1 MSERRTAIGSQLRLL
16 ATRLEANDAFRSYAA
31 TPKEHHQNYV
41 LNYAGNQMPAMSLQ
55 ALEIVDH
62 NGLVLSSGHHRNAY
76 GRRILGRIRRLSR
89 FAGLD
94 SQPALAWFE
103 RANGKFLCLVALDSV
118 KLGANQFYVVGGI
131 EMTSSFLRGI
141 QQDTTE
147 ILILQLAETVF
158 SSSSYWLKIAQRNNE
173 SSPRSK
179 SEWLHELARQY
190 SLGEITLPVISESAI
205 TEEVLFLLQSRTELA
220 HLLEHL
226 NRRIFI
232 IMGIGI
238 IIVIVLSIWR
248 IRAVAQPLHRLA
260 DTASK
265 LSLDKLNVKFE
276 GGGNDSD
283 EVGVLSEALRKMVRR
298 LRQSRIELAVAEQKA
313 AFADIARQVNHDLKN
328 GFIPIRHVM
337 QHWMEIA
344 ATDAGK
350 LTQIFNDRKATVLES
365 LDYLENL
372 VHNYAQLRPNTRISE
387 VNVNQIIS
395 DLLASY
401 QDLSDDRIQ
410 FQAYFDPSEPVV
422 QADAM
427 QLRRAFENIL
437 RNAIEAISS
446 QGRISVSTA
455 VQDNH
460 VTISWRDSGAGIPEE
475 VARQMFKAHV
485 TTKPGGSGLGLINV
499 KRIIEDFGG
508 TVAVSSAAGQGTTI
522 RLTLPGTRGNGK
534 KNKTLRRSSD
544 ADDSCC

>member
-1 MSERRTAIGSQLRLL
+1 
-16 ATRLEANDAFRSYAA
+16 
-31 TPKEHHQNYV
+31 
-41 LNYAGNQMPAMSLQ
+41 
-55 ALEIVDH
+55 
-62 NGLVLSSGHHRNAY
+62 
-76 GRRILGRIRRLSR
+76 
-89 FAGLD
+89 
-94 SQPALAWFE
+94 
-103 RANGKFLCLVALDSV
+103 
-118 KLGANQFYVVGGI
+118 
-131 EMTSSFLRGI
+131 
-141 QQDTTE
+141 
-147 ILILQLAETVF
+147 
-158 SSSSYWLKIAQRNNE
+158 
-173 SSPRSK
+173 
-179 SEWLHELARQY
+179 
-190 SLGEITLPVISESAI
+190 
-205 TEEVLFLLQSRTELA
+205 
-220 HLLEHL
+220 
-226 NRRIFI
+226 
-232 IMGIGI
+232 
-238 IIVIVLSIWR
+238 
-248 IRAVAQPLHRLA
+248 
-260 DTASK
+260 
-265 LSLDKLNVKFE
+265 
-276 GGGNDSD
+276 
-283 EVGVLSEALRKMVRR
+283 
-298 LRQSRIELAVAEQKA
+298 
-313 AFADIARQVNHDLKN
+313 
-328 GFIPIRHVM
+328 
-337 QHWMEIA
+337 
-344 ATDAGK
+344 
-350 LTQIFNDRKATVLES
+350 
-365 LDYLENL
+365 
-372 VHNYAQLRPNTRISE
+372 